1 MKKIEDFYE
10 IDNTKLQQS
19 FITALKN
26 KDFKEFVNTLDIKD
40 ETLMKYTSNL
50 EEASVEYHN
59 CKNCK
64 SLATCKNNM
73 KGYKYTPLKEKD
85 IITFSYEMCPKKE
98 KEEDTLAYQKNLELF
113 DMPKEIKE
121 ANFKDIYKD
130 DKNRLPII
138 KYFKEF
144 IDEYNKKDKPK
155 GLYLNG
161 SFGSGK
167 TYLIAALFNEMA
179 KEDIENDKSAK
190 ERKENM
196 KKAILLIIFGI
207 IVFIVAKKG
216 YKSVITYFPEF
227 LRSLKSSFNSDYSEK
242 FNYIKKVPLLLLD
255 DIGAENTSAW
265 SRDEVLGP
273 ILQYRM
279 EEHLP
284 TFFTSNLTL
293 QELEKSL
300 SITTGGVDKVK
311 ARRIIERIKQLTV
324 NMELISKNRRN

>member
-179 KEDIENDKSAK
+179 KKDIRSV
-190 ERKENM
+190 
-196 KKAILLIIFGI
+196 LI
-207 IVFIVAKKG
+207 
-216 YKSVITYFPEF
+216 YYPEF

-242 FNYIKKVPLLLLD
+242 FNYIKKVPLLY

-293 QELEKSL
+293 QELEKNL